1 MRVSILSAALS
12 GLLASALPTNEAEGI
27 SLAKRTDF
35 SGSNVRC
42 YPEDYWEASRETIAE
57 GIAYL
62 RGVSGQP
69 SAGPGPGACA
79 RVSCS
84 YASAIWW
91 CNDDPAGK
99 TLDSFSSIADGAQYI
114 YDNCH
119 TGGYDGVLSGQVFHS
134 TDWNVIVKREAC

>member
-1 MRVSILSAALS
+1 MRASILSMVLS
-12 GLLASALPTNEAEGI
+12 GVLATALPTNDDAP
-27 SLAKRTDF
+27 LAKRTDF

-42 YPEDYWEASRETIAE
+42 YPDEYWDASRETIAE

-84 YASAIWW
+84 YASDIWW
-91 CNDDPAGK
+91 CNDVRLPLNPG
-99 TLDSFSSIADGAQYI
+99 
-114 YDNCH
+114 
-119 TGGYDGVLSGQVFHS
+119 
-134 TDWNVIVKREAC
+134 